1 MTMYRPHRWVVIKLP
16 ERGYKVLGGWVGGYL
31 DGDEWRLNSGI
42 TRADREDDLW
52 FFSGA
57 SGSVY
62 QCHESAY
69 GVTALSGGILKKLV
83 DRGAVEMP
91 EDTDWST
98 LEYEV

>member
-1 MTMYRPHRWVVIKLP
+1 MMMYRPHRWVVIKLP

-42 TRADREDDLW
+42 TRADRVGDHW
-52 FFSGA
+52 FFAGA

-83 DRGAVEMP
+83 DRGATEMLA
-91 EDTDWST
+91 DTDWSV
-98 LEYEV
+98 LDYQV